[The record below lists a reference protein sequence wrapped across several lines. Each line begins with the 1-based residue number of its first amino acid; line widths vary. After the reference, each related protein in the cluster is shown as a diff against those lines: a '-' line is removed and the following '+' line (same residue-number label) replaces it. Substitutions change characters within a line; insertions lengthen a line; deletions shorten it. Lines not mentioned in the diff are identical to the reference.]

1 MPAPALM
8 NMQVPPLQAPG
19 INPQAMAMLQAA
31 LKQGQPG
38 GGAPATPGLL
48 APDGGM
54 ANMMGGGMG
63 NGLLSKMFPQ
73 APTPAPG
80 APMSLAPPSP
90 GATAPP
96 AAGPIDPNTGLP
108 VTPDV
113 MAGAAGAGGPGPAPT
128 ALTGLW

>member
-1 MPAPALM
+1 MAPPPLM
-8 NMQVPPLQAPG
+8 QMQTPPLQAPG

-48 APDGGM
+48 APGGGV

-73 APTPAPG
+73 APPTQPAAPG
-80 APMSLAPPSP
+80 MP
-90 GATAPP
+90 
-96 AAGPIDPNTGLP
+96 PIDPLADP
-108 VTPDV
+108 S
-113 MAGAAGAGGPGPAPT
+113 MSGAGPSPT
-128 ALTGLW
+128 ALT

>member
-1 MPAPALM
+1 MAPPPLM
-8 NMQVPPLQAPG
+8 QMQTPPLQAPG
-19 INPQAMAMLQAA
+19 INPQSLALLQAA

-48 APDGGM
+48 APGGGV

-63 NGLLSKMFPQ
+63 NGLLSKLFPQ
-73 APTPAPG
+73 TAAPAPG
-80 APMSLAPPSP
+80 APMSLTPPAP
-90 GATAPP
+90 GASAAP

-113 MAGAAGAGGPGPAPT
+113 LAGAANMGGAGPAPT